1 MANPAK
7 VAEWRALAPLAAGS
21 AVMFHFRCCNVL
33 QNIGLLRG
41 NQYIHCRRA
50 MNTAFVVFGSNV
62 SHGSSVRSRN
72 SN

>member
-1 MANPAK
+1 
-7 VAEWRALAPLAAGS
+7 
-21 AVMFHFRCCNVL
+21 
-33 QNIGLLRG
+33 LLRG